1 MLEVIVME
9 NDMEQDLTIL
19 TERQRQVYLLR
30 AQKLT
35 FAAIGTQLGV
45 SAAAAGSAYRAAGN
59 TACGRKIAVGCVS
72 AQPQRAG
79 GGRQRPAAFAARH
92 APQGGYRHAAAGPA
106 SAKGRTRR

>member
-9 NDMEQDLTIL
+9 NDMEQNLTIL

-45 SAAAAGSAYRAAGN
+45 SAAAAGSAYRAACRRLRLKYVHLSRLIDRMEERHRLWNEICYN
-59 TACGRKIAVGCVS
+59 TDIL
-72 AQPQRAG
+72 
-79 GGRQRPAAFAARH
+79 
-92 APQGGYRHAAAGPA
+92 
-106 SAKGRTRR
+106 